1 MQENITYYDD
11 TRYDNLTS
19 LVSNKNENPDKLS
32 AKLAKLSALDKVEN
46 SVNKIKSELKNQVE
60 KTETVS
66 VTPEVTTETPSVEV
80 TPEVNVEPE
89 VTTAE
94 ETTPVEEPKIEYP
107 SKESLE
113 ARTNGI
119 EFYNDFDEPS
129 AETLGRKLRVAPQV
143 TDSMD
148 YARNTLGVDYVPE
161 NVETSVDTT
170 EEEVEPTVDMN
181 APFEMPAME
190 IEPEVEA
197 TTNVEPEVESEVS
210 VDTPEEQP
218 QTFDFSALPGVGET
232 NELPEVN
239 NNFDYS
245 QEETTMEEQ
254 PTYEDHM
261 TTEEQDN
268 RLNDYLNRDTTMDTQ
283 TQSSNI
289 TDLEEI
295 RRLKRE
301 IEEARRSLQQ
311 VKGNVSDLQQKDNRI
326 SEQLAMLKQD
336 LIAQKDAVNQ
346 EILAETTEWN
356 NLTQLVREK
365 EALMS
370 EEDLVKSRAA

>member
-1 MQENITYYDD
+1 MQELTTYYDD

-19 LVSNKNENPDKLS
+19 LESKGSVSPDKLS
-32 AKLAKLSALDKVEN
+32 AKLAKLSALERFRNNANKVKVEN
-46 SVNKIKSELKNQVE
+46 SEPK
-60 KTETVS
+60 
-66 VTPEVTTETPSVEV
+66 
-80 TPEVNVEPE
+80 VEPE
-89 VTTAE
+89 VTVETPEVTAVE
-94 ETTPVEEPKIEYP
+94 PEVPNVEEPKMDFP
-107 SKESLE
+107 SKETLE
-113 ARTNGI
+113 AKTEGI
-119 EFYNDFDEPS
+119 TIYNELNNS
-129 AETLGRKLRVAPQV
+129 TAATLGRKLRVAPQV
-143 TDSMD
+143 NNSLD
-148 YARNTLGVDYVPE
+148 YTLNTLGVDYVPE
-161 NVETSVDTT
+161 NVESSIDTT
-170 EEEVEPTVDMN
+170 EEVEPTVDMN
-181 APFEMPAME
+181 APFEMPSME

-197 TTNVEPEVESEVS
+197 TTNVEPEVEPEVS

-245 QEETTMEEQ
+245 QEETTMKEQ

-268 RLNDYLNRDTTMDTQ
+268 RLNDYLNRDTTMNMQ
-283 TQSSNI
+283 NQSSNI

>member
-19 LVSNKNENPDKLS
+19 LVSNKDENPDKLS

-46 SVNKIKSELKNQVE
+46 SVNKIKSELKNEVE
-60 KTETVS
+60 ATETTS

-107 SKESLE
+107 LKESLE

-148 YARNTLGVDYVPE
+148 YARDTLGVDYVPE

-190 IEPEVEA
+190 VEPEVEETA
-197 TTNVEPEVESEVS
+197 NVEPEVQPEVS
-210 VDTPEEQP
+210 VDTPVEQH
-218 QTFDFSALPGVGET
+218 QTFDFSALPGVGE
-232 NELPEVN
+232 NISNMPVEEEVT
-239 NNFDYS
+239 Y
-245 QEETTMEEQ
+245 EKQ
-254 PTYEDHM
+254 PAYEDHM

>member
-19 LVSNKNENPDKLS
+19 LVSNKDENPDKLS

-190 IEPEVEA
+190 VEPEVEA
-197 TTNVEPEVESEVS
+197 TTNVEPEVQPEVS
-210 VDTPEEQP
+210 VDAPVEQP
-218 QTFDFSALPGVGET
+218 QTFDFSALPGVGE
-232 NELPEVN
+232 NISNMPV
-239 NNFDYS
+239 
-245 QEETTMEEQ
+245 EEKV
-254 PTYEDHM
+254 TYEDHM